1 MKRLTWSGIA
11 LHGGPLPGYPA
22 SHGCVRMP
30 YDFARNLFD
39 ATRLGMR
46 VIVVPADVAPVE
58 IAHPALFQPMKSDT
72 DFVAAARNAE
82 AQEAADKAD
91 QARLVHPS
99 GIEGLIFGS
108 WATLS
113 GERLSCVGPAEG
125 PGHGGVEISDELL
138 DPGLQH
144 LLAGEVAAADKLSYQ
159 NGKPDFDL
167 IEP

>member
-1 MKRLTWSGIA
+1 M
-11 LHGGPLPGYPA
+11 PA
-22 SHGCVRMP
+22 QKM
-30 YDFARNLFD
+30 
-39 ATRLGMR
+39 
-46 VIVVPADVAPVE
+46 
-58 IAHPALFQPMKSDT
+58 
-72 DFVAAARNAE
+72 
-82 AQEAADKAD
+82 
-91 QARLVHPS
+91 LVHPS

-113 GERLSCVGPAEG
+113 GERLSCVGPTEG

>member
-1 MKRLTWSGIA
+1 MCTLGF
-11 LHGGPLPGYPA
+11 GPE
-22 SHGCVRMP
+22 MI
-30 YDFARNLFD
+30 DFRTVL
-39 ATRLGMR
+39 
-46 VIVVPADVAPVE
+46 
-58 IAHPALFQPMKSDT
+58 
-72 DFVAAARNAE
+72 AAAFL
-82 AQEAADKAD
+82 
-91 QARLVHPS
+91 LVHPS

-113 GERLSCVGPAEG
+113 GERLPCVGPAEG

-144 LLAGEVAAADKLSYQ
+144 LLAGEVAAADELSHQ

>member
-1 MKRLTWSGIA
+1 AW
-11 LHGGPLPGYPA
+11 PLA
-22 SHGCVRMP
+22 
-30 YDFARNLFD
+30 AR
-39 ATRLGMR
+39 AQQ
-46 VIVVPADVAPVE
+46 
-58 IAHPALFQPMKSDT
+58 PALPLIGYLSSGSQRVSGERLRMFLRGLNEAGYSEGKNI
-72 DFVAAARNAE
+72 AIEYRWAE
-82 AQEAADKAD
+82 EQYDRPPDLAAD
-91 QARLVHPS
+91 LLHPS

>member
-1 MKRLTWSGIA
+1 MPRATGSPPTKTIGI
-11 LHGGPLPGYPA
+11 
-22 SHGCVRMP
+22 VRVSCW
-30 YDFARNLFD
+30 R
-39 ATRLGMR
+39 AT
-46 VIVVPADVAPVE
+46 VAGTP
-58 IAHPALFQPMKSDT
+58 
-72 DFVAAARNAE
+72 
-82 AQEAADKAD
+82 
-91 QARLVHPS
+91 LVHPS

-113 GERLSCVGPAEG
+113 GESLSCVGPAEG
-125 PGHGGVEISDELL
+125 PGHGGVEISDKLL